1 MKDIKHSL
9 PIGTKLKAQN
19 EYTITSA
26 IGQGGFGI
34 TYIATADVKVGNITA
49 TARFAIKEFFLSEK
63 CKRAD
68 DGITLVPLDDSFAEE
83 IKSSLKDFITEGER
97 INKLCQ
103 ADEHIVN
110 VNEVFTANNTAYF
123 VMEYIS
129 GGNLVDLVSRK
140 GKLSEKEARSI
151 IIPIAKAIGK
161 MHEERVLHLDIKPEN
176 IMMKKQED
184 GTLFPVIIDF
194 GISMHFNKQ
203 GKATTRSKN
212 GAVSVGYSPAEQY
225 GHITSFAPEVD
236 VYALG
241 ASVFY
246 MLVGNDPQ
254 QAFDITPKYL
264 ERNLSGVD
272 ETVKAA
278 VMHAM
283 SKEKTMRTPSVE
295 KFIDELSTRKQIV
308 GAKKTEKLNID
319 PLGENTLMVPSF
331 IRGNI
336 KVVCGALIAGVLVMG
351 AVVFAPK
358 GCSSPPSV
366 VAEND
371 SVAVQNENLA
381 AESGAKTLKHVV
393 DMLIKLPDGS
403 EYKYTGELVDTLGA
417 LPNDKGKAK
426 FEKDG
431 STYEGNF
438 VNGICEDT
446 TGKATMTYASGD
458 KYTGT
463 FKGGNFNEGRYD
475 YVAEKCYFVGTFKD
489 GNPYNGTWYND
500 DGSLSAHVVNGVE
513 KL

>member
-1 MKDIKHSL
+1 MIDIKHSL
-9 PIGTKLKAQN
+9 PIETKLKAQN

-123 VMEYIS
+123 VMEYIG

-140 GKLSEKEARSI
+140 GKLSEKEAKSI

-176 IMMKKQED
+176 IMMREQAD

-203 GKATTRSKN
+203 GRATTRSKN
-212 GAVSVGYSPAEQY
+212 AAVSVGYSPAEQY

-241 ASVFY
+241 ACVFY

-254 QAFDITPKYL
+254 QAFDVTPEYL
-264 ERNLSGVD
+264 ERNLGEVD

-283 SKEKTMRTPSVE
+283 SKEKTMRTSSVE
-295 KFIDELSTRKQIV
+295 KFIEELTSTKSEVKPKVITVKVERGSQPSDNTNIKKYGLIAAAVLLCLILVFAFGGGNTDSSQPEPD
-308 GAKKTEKLNID
+308 AKTEATNTQVEESDTIEEAQLMID
-319 PLGENTLMVPSF
+319 
-331 IRGNI
+331 
-336 KVVCGALIAGVLVMG
+336 VVGQT
-351 AVVFAPK
+351 FK
-358 GCSSPPSV
+358 
-366 VAEND
+366 D
-371 SVAVQNENLA
+371 A
-381 AESGAKTLKHVV
+381 ANRDFS
-393 DMLIKLPDGS
+393 
-403 EYKYTGELVDTLGA
+403 YTGEVVDGKPNGKGTGIYSYGTYVGEYKDGLRHGA
-417 LPNDKGKAK
+417 DGTFESKDGDNKFRGSFENDKYKEGRLTLTS
-426 FEKDG
+426 DG
-431 STYEGNF
+431 SYFEG
-438 VNGICEDT
+438 
-446 TGKATMTYASGD
+446 S
-458 KYTGT
+458 
-463 FKGGNFNEGRYD
+463 
-475 YVAEKCYFVGTFKD
+475 FKD
-489 GNPYNGTWYND
+489 GQPYTGKWYD
-500 DGSLSAHVVNGVE
+500 KDGKFDYEIVNGVD
-513 KL
+513 K